1 MGWLA
6 PCWLDLSCPPM
17 AALITRPRLLKLSG
31 EALEARDG
39 ILDWHTVE
47 RVCGELLSGLPR
59 GPIAVVVGG
68 GNIMRGAEM
77 RGSHAGD
84 PTRGDYMGMLAT
96 LINSLALKEGI
107 ERQGG
112 RCEVVGP
119 HLIPNVCHQYNRV
132 QVMAW
137 LAAGVVV
144 VFGGGTGHPFF
155 TTDTTAALRAA
166 EIGAAELLKGSKVD
180 GIYTADPKKVTDA
193 KRFDF
198 LTFDQAVE
206 GRYAVMDATAFPLCR
221 DHRITIRVFDMTV
234 PGSIAAALGPNPPG
248 TLVGDQPR

>member
-1 MGWLA
+1 MVA
-6 PCWLDLSCPPM
+6 SPV
-17 AALITRPRLLKLSG
+17 RPRLLKLSG
-31 EALEARDG
+31 EALQGRDG
-39 ILDWHTVE
+39 ILDWQTVE
-47 RVCGELLSGLPR
+47 RVCAELLTGLQR

-77 RGSHAGD
+77 HGRNAGD

-112 RCEVVGP
+112 RAEVVAP
-119 HLIPNVCHQYNRV
+119 HFIPNVCHQYNRA

-137 LAAGVVV
+137 LASGMVVI
-144 VFGGGTGHPFF
+144 FGGGTGHPFF
-155 TTDTTAALRAA
+155 TTDTTAALRAT

-180 GIYTADPKKVTDA
+180 GIYTADPKKVANA

-206 GRYAVMDATAFPLCR
+206 GRYAVMDATAFPICR
-221 DHRITIRVFDMTV
+221 DHHVTIRVFDMTV
-234 PGSIAAALGPNPPG
+234 PGAIAAALGPNPPG
-248 TLVGDQPR
+248 TLVGDPSGLPTR

>member
-1 MGWLA
+1 MPA
-6 PCWLDLSCPPM
+6 STP
-17 AALITRPRLLKLSG
+17 RPRLLKLSG
-31 EALEARDG
+31 EALEAREG

-47 RVCGELLSGLPR
+47 RVCGELLSGLAR
-59 GPIAVVVGG
+59 GPVAVVVGG

-77 RGSHAGD
+77 RGRNAGD

-112 RCEVVGP
+112 RCEVVAP
-119 HLIPNVCHQYNRV
+119 HHIPNVCHQYNRA
-132 QVMAW
+132 QVMGW
-137 LAAGVVV
+137 LASGIVV

-155 TTDTTAALRAA
+155 TTDTTAALRAS
-166 EIGAAELLKGSKVD
+166 EIGAVELLKGSKVD

-206 GRYAVMDATAFPLCR
+206 GRYGVMDATAFPICR
-221 DHRITIRVFDMTV
+221 EHRITIRVFDMTA
-234 PGSIAAALGPNPPG
+234 PGAIAAALGPNPPG
-248 TLVGDQPR
+248 TLVGEQQI

>member
-1 MGWLA
+1 M
-6 PCWLDLSCPPM
+6 P
-17 AALITRPRLLKLSG
+17 AALPRPRLLKLSG
-31 EALEARDG
+31 EALAARDG
-39 ILDWHTVE
+39 ILDWQTIE
-47 RVCGELLSGLPR
+47 RVCAELLSGLTR
-59 GPIAVVVGG
+59 GPLAVVVGG

-77 RGSHAGD
+77 RGRNAGD

-119 HLIPNVCHQYNRV
+119 HHIPNVCHQYHRA
-132 QVMAW
+132 QVMTW
-137 LAAGVVV
+137 LTSGTVV

-166 EIGAAELLKGSKVD
+166 EIGASELLKGSKVD

-206 GRYAVMDATAFPLCR
+206 GRYAVMDATAFPICR
-221 DHRITIRVFDMTV
+221 DHRITIRVFDMTT
-234 PGSIAAALGPNPPG
+234 PETIAAALGPNPPG
-248 TLVGDQPR
+248 TLVGEQQL

>member
-1 MGWLA
+1 
-6 PCWLDLSCPPM
+6 M
-17 AALITRPRLLKLSG
+17 AAAPIRPRLLKLSG
-31 EALEARDG
+31 EALQARDG
-39 ILDWHTVE
+39 ILDWQIVE
-47 RVCGELLSGLPR
+47 RVCGELLGGLVR
-59 GPIAVVVGG
+59 GPVAVVVGG
-68 GNIMRGAEM
+68 GNIMRGAQM
-77 RGSHAGD
+77 HGRSAGD

-112 RCEVVGP
+112 RCEVVAP
-119 HLIPNVCHQYNRV
+119 HHIPNVCHQYHRD

-137 LAAGVVV
+137 LASGVVV

-166 EIGAAELLKGSKVD
+166 EIGAGELLKGSKVA

-206 GRYAVMDATAFPLCR
+206 GRYAVMDATAFPICR
-221 DHRITIRVFDMTV
+221 DHRITIRVFDMTA
-234 PGSIAAALGPNPPG
+234 PGTIAAALGPNPPG
-248 TLVGDQPR
+248 TLVGDPR